1 MFARAHSIRD
11 KGGKIDLVTRQSNEI
26 ADEDEYYIERD
37 LFCAST
43 QS

>member
-1 MFARAHSIRD
+1 MFTRAHSIRD
-11 KGGKIDLVTRQSNEI
+11 KGGKI
-26 ADEDEYYIERD
+26 ADKDEYYIERD